1 MNFKLKA
8 AIQWCISC
16 LPQSTRINRLM
27 QLHVTKSLPISD
39 SELTARIEIVN
50 RHLQSY
56 YDLNG
61 RLPEKVLD
69 IGSGSDLSLP
79 LLMTKQVNS
88 VIASDVN
95 RLANN
100 YLINNIVNR
109 IGLPSL
115 EESGLEYVVYD
126 PPIMPFNSESFDLI
140 TSTSVLEHVPKSQVP
155 VLAKEIFRL
164 LKKDGVSTHHI
175 AHKDHWSDTDQKIPS
190 MNYLRYDEKAWRKY
204 NPPLLHQ
211 NRLLS
216 SDFTAVFGSAG
227 FHVKVVLT
235 KVAPPDFKI
244 SDNFKKYGVEDLS
257 ATHTWLTLTKGGIN
271 D

>member
-8 AIQWCISC
+8 AIQWCISY
-16 LPQSTRINRLM
+16 LPKSTRVNRLM

-39 SELTARIEIVN
+39 SELSARINIVN
-50 RHLQSY
+50 RHLQAY
-56 YDLNG
+56 HDING

-95 RLANN
+95 RLANT
-100 YLINNIVNR
+100 YLIDNIINR

-115 EESGLEYVVYD
+115 EKSGLAYVIYD
-126 PPIMPFNSESFDLI
+126 PPIMPFDNETFDLI
-140 TSTSVLEHVPKSQVP
+140 TSTSVFEHIPKSQVP

-175 AHKDHWSDTDQKIPS
+175 AHKDHWSDTDKKIPS
-190 MNYLRYDEKAWRKY
+190 MNYLKYDERA
-204 NPPLLHQ
+204 
-211 NRLLS
+211 
-216 SDFTAVFGSAG
+216 
-227 FHVKVVLT
+227 
-235 KVAPPDFKI
+235 
-244 SDNFKKYGVEDLS
+244 
-257 ATHTWLTLTKGGIN
+257 
-271 D
+271 

>member
-1 MNFKLKA
+1 MNFRLKA

-16 LPQSTRINRLM
+16 LPQSTRVNRLM
-27 QLHVTKSLPISD
+27 QLYVTKSLPISD
-39 SELTARIEIVN
+39 SELNARVEIVS
-50 RHLQSY
+50 RHLKSY
-56 YDLNG
+56 YDING

-79 LLMTKQVNS
+79 LLMAKQVNS

-100 YLINNIVNR
+100 YLIGNVVNR

-115 EESGLEYVVYD
+115 EDSGLEYVVYE
-126 PPIMPFNSESFDLI
+126 PPIIPFNNESFDLI

-190 MNYLRYDEKAWRKY
+190 MNYLRYDEKAWKKY

-216 SDFTAVFGSAG
+216 SDFSSLFDNEG
-227 FHVKVVLT
+227 FSVKADLT
-235 KVAPPDFKI
+235 KVAQPDFQI
-244 SDNFKKYGVEDLS
+244 ADCFKGYGVEDLS
-257 ATHTWLTLTKGGIN
+257 TTHTWLTLTKEGVN
-271 D
+271 V

>member
-16 LPQSTRINRLM
+16 LPHSTRINRLM

-39 SELTARIEIVN
+39 SELNARIEIVN
-50 RHLQSY
+50 RHLKSY
-56 YDLNG
+56 FDLNG
-61 RLPEKVLD
+61 VLPEKVLD

-79 LLMTKQVNS
+79 LLMTKQVNT
-88 VIASDVN
+88 VIASDIN

-109 IGLPSL
+109 IGLPSFV
-115 EESGLEYVVYD
+115 ESGLEYVVYE
-126 PPIMPFNSESFDLI
+126 PPIMPFNNESFDLI
-140 TSTSVLEHVPKSQVP
+140 TSTSVLEHVPKFQVP
-155 VLAKEIFRL
+155 VLAKEIYRL
-164 LKKDGVSTHHI
+164 LKKDGVSSHHI
-175 AHKDHWSDTDQKIPS
+175 AHKDHWSDADKKIPP
-190 MNYLRYDEKAWRKY
+190 MNYLRYGEKAWRKY

-216 SDFTAVFGSAG
+216 SDFTSIFHSVG
-227 FHVKVVLT
+227 FNVQTILT
-235 KVAPPDFKI
+235 KVALPDFEI
-244 SDNFKKYGVEDLS
+244 SDYFKNYGLEDLS
-257 ATHTWLTLTKGGIN
+257 TTHTWLILTKEEGN